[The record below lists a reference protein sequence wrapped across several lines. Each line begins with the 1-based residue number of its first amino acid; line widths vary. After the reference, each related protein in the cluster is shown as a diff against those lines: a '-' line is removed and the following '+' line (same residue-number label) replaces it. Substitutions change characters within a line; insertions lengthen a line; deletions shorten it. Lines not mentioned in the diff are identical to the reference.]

1 MSKILSNIEIDDYGL
16 QSMKSESGGGGQAVL
31 TPLSVT
37 PSTSSQNIRP
47 EQGVD
52 GFSQVSVGAVTNS
65 IDNNIV
71 AGNIKK
77 DVSILGVTGTLES
90 GGGKVVLP
98 TGTKLQF
105 STSTN
110 SDFSFLSNIDLTNLT
125 FFPEFVNITNV
136 VEFPEMKVSSQ
147 PISFAGKFQ
156 NCENLETVNLIYYT
170 DEEHFPGEKL
180 NAQASDLS
188 NMFYGRKKL
197 KDIPYLYAGECNSMS
212 SMFETSLGQTLTYEL
227 SNESLANVLMMCGDT
242 INNPNYS
249 GTKTLQAIGLTS
261 NEIQRVDDLQHDD
274 DFLAEHGGIF
284 EYFFDAGW
292 SFT

>member
-1 MSKILSNIEIDDYGL
+1 MSSGTY
-16 QSMKSESGGGGQAVL
+16 SERL
-31 TPLSVT
+31 T
-37 PSTSSQNIRP
+37 QNNNKLT
-47 EQGVD
+47 
-52 GFSQVSVGAVTNS
+52 TNNNKLDELKNT
-65 IDNNIV
+65 IDNLPD
-71 AGNIKK
+71 A
-77 DVSILGVTGTLES
+77 

-98 TGTKLQF
+98 IGTKLQF

-136 VEFPEMKVSSQ
+136 VEFPEMEVSSQ

-170 DEEHFPGEKL
+170 DEENFPGEKL

-284 EYFFDAGW
+284 EYFFDARW